1 MVGTVTMVARI
12 RVLPGMQEKF
22 ESVFARRRAKAYSHE
37 PKTLKYDLY
46 GETAA
51 PLVYT
56 VVEEFADA
64 DGLQAHLD
72 GSTDHEELM
81 ACFDGTPEVHTLY
94 SISPL
99 PLR

>member
-1 MVGTVTMVARI
+1 MVARI
-12 RVLPGMQEKF
+12 RVLPGTEARF
-22 ESVFARRRAKAYSHE
+22 ESVFARRRAKAIAQE

-46 GETAA
+46 AEAA
-51 PLVYT
+51 EPLVYT
-56 VVEEFADA
+56 VIEEFTDA
-64 DGLQAHLD
+64 EGLKAHLD

-81 ACFDGTPEVHTLY
+81 ACFDGKPVVHTLH